1 MVNNYLF
8 FQYIPQHSINIK
20 YSANY
25 NFKFSNGGSN
35 DNESFDSLY
44 HFLQLPEIPHGS
56 VTVYGEIHD
65 IFGVMDTQDVVTS
78 VEQIN
83 NEIPNSFKLEQNYPN
98 PFNPS
103 TTIKYSIPRSTEYYS
118 VNQVTLKVFNILGQE
133 VTELVNEVKSA
144 GNYQVQFDASSL
156 TSGIYLYKIQV
167 GKFSSTKKMILLN

>member
-1 MVNNYLF
+1 MSDTGTNGDKVADDGF
-8 FQYIPQHSINIK
+8 WSIIIYFPIYSPTLNKYK

-25 NFKFSNGGSN
+25 NLISNGGSN

-98 PFNPS
+98 PL
-103 TTIKYSIPRSTEYYS
+103 IP
-118 VNQVTLKVFNILGQE
+118 QQL
-133 VTELVNEVKSA
+133 
-144 GNYQVQFDASSL
+144 
-156 TSGIYLYKIQV
+156 
-167 GKFSSTKKMILLN
+167 